1 MFSGLL
7 QKDLLK
13 GSWSLADCF
22 FKKNY
27 CHACHTGFPS
37 PVLLRKFTNN
47 SLGREKFFFLCSS
60 IKTLFCCLI
69 NTSWAQL
76 DWQTHPKASLL
87 ILRRFFLPCWRV
99 FVSWSGYK
107 VGKKTVEGSIIS
119 MTVLERSKLKRCV
132 FQSNFFKITVAWNLI
147 FGYEINIGNFHMK
160 VFQIEL
166 KQHCLKP
173 IKLQKFLM

>member
-27 CHACHTGFPS
+27 CHACHTGFAVLFPLPS
-37 PVLLRKFTNN
+37 CCVS
-47 SLGREKFFFLCSS
+47 SLIIHLEGSCFFFLCSS
-60 IKTLFCCLI
+60 IKTRFCCSI
-69 NTSWAQL
+69 NTSWVQL

-87 ILRRFFLPCWRV
+87 ILRRFFFCRV
-99 FVSWSGYK
+99 DEFSPAGQGTK
-107 VGKKTVEGSIIS
+107 LEKKTVEGSIIS

-166 KQHCLKP
+166 K
-173 IKLQKFLM
+173 

>member
-1 MFSGLL
+1 MIDVNVFWSFTKRSVKRKLKFGGMFFQAKLL
-7 QKDLLK
+7 SRL
-13 GSWSLADCF
+13 SHRVCRF
-22 FKKNY
+22 P
-27 CHACHTGFPS
+27 PS

-47 SLGREKFFFLCSS
+47 SPGRELFFFFLCSS
-60 IKTLFCCLI
+60 IKTLFCCSI
-69 NTSWAQL
+69 NTSWVQL

-99 FVSWSGYK
+99 FVSWSGNK

-166 KQHCLKP
+166 K
-173 IKLQKFLM
+173 